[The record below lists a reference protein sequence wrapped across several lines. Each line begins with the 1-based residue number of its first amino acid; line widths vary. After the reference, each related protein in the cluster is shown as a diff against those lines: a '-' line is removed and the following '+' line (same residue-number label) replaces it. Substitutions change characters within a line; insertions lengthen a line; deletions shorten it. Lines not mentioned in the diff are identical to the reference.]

1 MAKAL
6 GRRRLKKM
14 RRWKVH
20 AGVNW
25 RTEKSQQ
32 EDKQKYAQDGGRVST
47 LSANIAMQVR
57 WWMVFVPSVLS
68 SMFQN
73 CDRFFANSA
82 KKKLDQKL
90 VKFTVFW
97 LKNREVSEDRWS

>member
-1 MAKAL
+1 
-6 GRRRLKKM
+6 M

-73 CDRFFANSA
+73 CNRFFGVFR
-82 KKKLDQKL
+82 KKKLTK
-90 VKFTVFW
+90 FW
-97 LKNREVSEDRWS
+97 LKSFFLVEKSRGESR